1 MLVHGLSTLET
12 PHKTDV
18 ESAFLLFWLFWFSSR
33 SGLGS
38 SLKFCGSLVA
48 VFVAILHIGAATA
61 ASSTT

>member
-1 MLVHGLSTLET
+1 MLVHGLSTLKT

-48 VFVAILHIGAATA
+48 VEVVLQG
-61 ASSTT
+61 

>member
-1 MLVHGLSTLET
+1 MLVHGLSTLKT

-18 ESAFLLFWLFWFSSR
+18 ESAFLLFWFSSR
-33 SGLGS
+33 SGLGF